1 MVEDIEDAQH
11 VIKETDESQ
20 ASKEKPTFRLRKK
33 H

>member
-11 VIKETDESQ
+11 VIKETDESR
-20 ASKEKPTFRLRKK
+20 ASQEKPTFRLHKK